1 MGLIRLNNQS
11 LTDVTALPFDA
22 GKILQIQYDQLTTN
36 ATFSTTA
43 RTNQVVTS
51 LPSVSITPSATN
63 SIIRLDCHVFCEF
76 GNQSGAQNNIWFY
89 YRDTT
94 KLGHTTSYTSRYT
107 GISMSRTTN
116 ENQDANSTPEI
127 LYMTYFDTPNTTSA
141 IDYKIGIFPNVAQTL
156 YINQTVNQSDLVNYE
171 NGVCFIS
178 ATEIA
183 G

>member
-11 LTDVTALPFDA
+11 LTDVTSLPFDA

-36 ATFSTTA
+36 ATFATTA
-43 RTNQVVTS
+43 RTNQAVTS
-51 LPSVSITPSATN
+51 LPSVSITPSATD

-76 GNQSGAQNNIWFY
+76 GNTSGAQNNIWFF

-94 KLGHTTSYTSRYT
+94 KLSHTTSYTNRYT
-107 GISMSRTTN
+107 GISMSRITN

-127 LYMTYFDTPNTTSA
+127 LYMTYFDTPNSTSA
-141 IDYKIGIFPNVAQTL
+141 IDYKIGIYPNVAQTL
-156 YINQTVNQSDLVNYE
+156 YINQTVNQGDLVNYE